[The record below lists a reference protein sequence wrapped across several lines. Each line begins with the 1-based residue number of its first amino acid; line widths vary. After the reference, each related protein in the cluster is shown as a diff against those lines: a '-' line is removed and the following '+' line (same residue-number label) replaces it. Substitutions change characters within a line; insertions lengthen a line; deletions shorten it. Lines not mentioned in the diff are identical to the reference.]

1 MRMRGERRTKLLII
15 FVAIFVGF
23 LISGKNEVA
32 YANTPYTTYTVNGY
46 GEYVETQ
53 TAYIPVRSIRLIDEL
68 SFSGASDMQIMD
80 DNIMYIADTGNK
92 RIIVSDLEGNLIR
105 LVGEG
110 ILGTPTGIFVTE
122 DHTLYVAD
130 ETNERVYVFSTSGEL
145 VKEYGKP
152 DHPLFGDNSTFKPQ
166 KVAVDK
172 RGSIYVISKGNSNGI
187 IQLSQ
192 ANNGEFLGYFGV
204 NDARIDLMGIFRDL
218 VFTDEQKSQL
228 KSTAPVTTNNLT
240 IDHKGL
246 IYTITQGEGYK
257 TLKKLNMAG
266 TDMLG
271 GAPYD
276 DYPGD
281 VIVGSIGNIF
291 VTSTNGY
298 IYEYTSEGQLLFV
311 FGGRDNGDQR
321 VGLFKTVSS
330 ITMDSNQWLY
340 VLDQEKNE
348 IQIFEPTE
356 FANLVHKALVLYEEG
371 HYLESKQPWL
381 DVIEMNS
388 LFDFAKVGL
397 GEALFKEEIYDEAQ
411 VAFKQGLDISGY
423 SDSFWEIRNVWLKTN
438 LGSLFLIVLAII
450 IVWKVVKYADR
461 KKNILKPAKNVIHH
475 VKEIKLV
482 KEINFIWYFI
492 KNPADGYY
500 GIKREGKVSLLSTTI
515 IFIAFLLVYLFNKY
529 GSGFLFKTVKEGQ
542 FKIGTD
548 ILMVLVVFILL
559 ISCHYLVSTI
569 TDGEGKLRDVY
580 SGVVYSLV
588 PYFLLVPS
596 ATILSNVLTLNES
609 FILQFM
615 YLLAYGWIGVLLVV
629 MIKEIHN
636 LTLSQVFKN
645 IFVTIFTA
653 VIAILAI
660 FVIYVLF
667 SQVYD
672 FVSAIIGEVVYRLEN
687 HM

>member
-1 MRMRGERRTKLLII
+1 MWRELKNKLIYMLIPV
-15 FVAIFVGF
+15 FVFIVQMGG
-23 LISGKNEVA
+23 IEVVK
-32 YANTPYTTYTVNGY
+32 ANTPYTTYTVNGY
-46 GEYVETQ
+46 GEYIETQ
-53 TAYIPVRSIRLIDEL
+53 TAYLPVRSIRLIDEL
-68 SFSGASDMQIMD
+68 SFSGATDMQITD
-80 DNIMYIADTGNK
+80 DNTMYIADAGNK

-105 LVGEG
+105 VIGEG
-110 ILGTPTGIFVTE
+110 VLGTPSGIFVTE
-122 DHTLYVAD
+122 DHVLYVAD
-130 ETNERVYVFSTSGEL
+130 ESNERVYVFSKTGEL
-145 VKEYGKP
+145 ITEYSKP
-152 DHPLFGDNSTFKPQ
+152 DHPLFGESATFKPQ

-172 RGSIYVISKGNSNGI
+172 RGSIYIISKGNSNGI

-204 NDARIDLMGIFRDL
+204 NDARIDLMGMFRDFI
-218 VFTDEQKSQL
+218 FTDEQKAQL

-240 IDHKGL
+240 IDAKGL
-246 IYTITQGEGYK
+246 IYTITQGEGLK

-281 VIVGSIGNIF
+281 VIVGPIGNIF

-330 ITMDSNQWLY
+330 ISMDQNQWLY

-356 FANLVHKALVLYEEG
+356 FANLVHNALVLYEEG

-381 DVIEMNS
+381 EVIEMNS

-397 GEALFKEEIYDEAQ
+397 GEALFKEEAYDEAQ
-411 VAFKQGLDISGY
+411 AAFKQGLDLTGY
-423 SDSFWEIRNVWLKTN
+423 SDSYWEIRNVWLKSN
-438 LGSLFLIVLAII
+438 LVNLFLIGLG
-450 IVWKVVKYADR
+450 VVVAWNLVKRWDQ
-461 KKNILKPAKNVIHH
+461 KKNILKPIKNSLNKI
-475 VKEIKLV
+475 KNIKLI

-492 KNPADGYY
+492 KNPMDGYY

-515 IFIAFLLVYLFNKY
+515 IFILFIIVFLFNKY
-529 GSGFLFKTVKEGQ
+529 QSGFLFRMVKEGQ
-542 FKIGTD
+542 FTIGQD
-548 ILMVLVVFILL
+548 IMILLSVFILIL
-559 ISCHYLVSTI
+559 ASHYLVATI
-569 TDGEGKLRDVY
+569 TDGEGKFRHVY

-588 PYFLLVPS
+588 PYFLLVPA

-609 FILQFM
+609 FILSFM
-615 YLLAYGWIGVLLVV
+615 YTLSYGWIGVLIIV

-636 LTLSQVFKN
+636 FTMSEVFKN

-653 VIAILAI
+653 LIAVLAI
-660 FVIYVLF
+660 FVVYVLF

-672 FVSAIIGEVVYRLEN
+672 FVLAIIGEVVYRLEN
-687 HM
+687 FM

>member
-1 MRMRGERRTKLLII
+1 MRREFKHKALFTLITI
-15 FVAIFVGF
+15 FACILSIGGV
-23 LISGKNEVA
+23 KEVS
-32 YANTPYTTYTVNGY
+32 ANTPYTTYTVNGY
-46 GEYVETQ
+46 GEYIETQ
-53 TAYIPVRSIRLIDEL
+53 TAYLPVRSIRLIDEL
-68 SFSGASDMQIMD
+68 SFSNASDMQITED
-80 DNIMYIADTGNK
+80 HTMYIADTGNK
-92 RIIVSDLEGNLIR
+92 RIIVSNLEGNLIR
-105 LVGEG
+105 VIGEG
-110 ILGTPTGIFVTE
+110 ILGTPAGIFVTE

-130 ETNERVYVFSTSGEL
+130 EGNERVYVFSKTGEL
-145 VKEYGKP
+145 LTEYSKP
-152 DHPLFGDNSTFKPQ
+152 DHPLFGESATFKPQ

-172 RGSIYVISKGNSNGI
+172 RGSIYIISKGNSNGI

-204 NDARIDLMGIFRDL
+204 NDARIDLMGMFRDFI
-218 VFTDEQKSQL
+218 FTDEQKAQL

-240 IDHKGL
+240 IDAKGL
-246 IYTITQGEGYK
+246 IYTITQGEGLK

-281 VIVGSIGNIF
+281 VIVGPIGNIF

-330 ITMDSNQWLY
+330 ISMDQNQWLY

-356 FANLVHKALVLYEEG
+356 FANLVHHALVLYEEG

-381 DVIEMNS
+381 EVIEMNS

-397 GEALFKEEIYDEAQ
+397 GEALFKEEAYDEAQ
-411 VAFKQGLDISGY
+411 TAFKQGLDLTGY
-423 SDSFWEIRNVWLKTN
+423 SDSYWEIRNVWLKSN
-438 LGSLFLIVLAII
+438 LVNIFLLGLAI
-450 IVWKVVKYADR
+450 VVAWNGVKYLD
-461 KKNILKPAKNVIHH
+461 KKKQVLKPVKQGLNKIKNIKLI
-475 VKEIKLV
+475 KEL
-482 KEINFIWYFI
+482 NFIWYFI
-492 KNPADGYY
+492 KHPADGYY

-515 IFIAFLLVYLFNKY
+515 IFILFIAVFLFNKY
-529 GSGFLFKTVKEGQ
+529 QSGFLFKMVKEGQ
-542 FKIGTD
+542 FTIGQD
-548 ILMVLVVFILL
+548 VMILL
-559 ISCHYLVSTI
+559 AMFVLILASHYLVATI
-569 TDGEGKLRDVY
+569 TDGEGKFKHLY

-588 PYFLLVPS
+588 PYFLLVPA

-609 FILQFM
+609 FILSFM
-615 YLLAYGWIGVLLVV
+615 YTLSYGWIGVLIII

-636 LTLSQVFKN
+636 FTMSEVFKN

-653 VIAILAI
+653 LIAVLAI
-660 FVIYVLF
+660 FVVYVLF

-672 FVSAIIGEVVYRLEN
+672 FVLAIIGEVVYRLEN
-687 HM
+687 FM

>member
-1 MRMRGERRTKLLII
+1 MRGERRRKLSFILVAVII
-15 FVAIFVGF
+15 SVLTI
-23 LISGKNEVA
+23 GKIDIA
-32 YANTPYTTYTVNGY
+32 KANTPYTTYTVNGY
-46 GEYVETQ
+46 GEYIETQ
-53 TAYIPVRSIRLIDEL
+53 TAYLPVRSIRLIEEL
-68 SFSGASDMQIMD
+68 SFSGASDLQISD

-92 RIIVSDLEGNLIR
+92 RIIVSDLDGNLLR
-105 LVGEG
+105 VVGEG
-110 ILGTPTGIFVTE
+110 VLGSPTGIFITE

-130 ETNERVYVFSTSGEL
+130 EVNERVYVFSESGEL
-145 VKEYGKP
+145 ITEYGKP
-152 DHPLFGDNSTFKPQ
+152 DHPLFGESATFKPQ

-172 RGSIYVISKGNSNGI
+172 RGSLYVISKGNSNGI

-192 ANNGEFLGYFGV
+192 VNNGEFLGYFGV
-204 NDARIDLMGIFRDL
+204 NDARINLMGMFRDL
-218 VFTDEQKSQL
+218 IFTDEQKAQL

-240 IDHKGL
+240 IDQKGL
-246 IYTITQGEGYK
+246 IYTITQGENYK

-281 VIVGSIGNIF
+281 VIIGPIGNIF

-356 FANLVHKALVLYEEG
+356 FANLVHNALVLYEDG

-381 DVIEMNS
+381 EVIEMNS

-397 GEALFKEEIYDEAQ
+397 GEALFKEEAYAEAQ
-411 VAFKQGLDISGY
+411 AAFKQGLDLTGY
-423 SDSFWEIRNVWLKTN
+423 SDSYWEIRNVWLKSN
-438 LGSLFLIVLAII
+438 LVNLFLIILVMT
-450 IVWKVVKYADR
+450 IVFKVVRYLDR
-461 KKNILKPAKNVIHH
+461 KKDILRPIKHAVHRF
-475 VKEIKLV
+475 KEIKLV

-492 KNPADGYY
+492 KNPADGFY
-500 GIKREGKVSLLSTTI
+500 GIKREGKVSILSTTI
-515 IFIAFLLVYLFNKY
+515 LFIAFMVVYLFNKY

-548 ILMVLVVFILL
+548 ILMMLVIFILM
-559 ISCHYLVSTI
+559 ITCHYLVSTI
-569 TDGEGKLRDVY
+569 TNGEGKFRDVY
-580 SGVVYSLV
+580 SGVIYSLV
-588 PYFLLVPS
+588 PYFLLVPA
-596 ATILSNVLTLNES
+596 ATLISNVLTLNES

-615 YLLAYGWIGVLLVV
+615 YLLAYGWIALLLII

-636 LTLSQVFKN
+636 FSMSEVFKN
-645 IFVTIFTA
+645 ILVTIFTA
-653 VIAILAI
+653 LIAVLAI
-660 FVIYVLF
+660 FVVYVLF

-687 HM
+687 FM

>member
-1 MRMRGERRTKLLII
+1 MRGERRTKLLIV

-32 YANTPYTTYTVNGY
+32 YANTPYTTYTANGY

-68 SFSGASDMQIMD
+68 SFSGASDMQITD

-438 LGSLFLIVLAII
+438 LVSLFFNRPCDYYRVESGEICRPQ
-450 IVWKVVKYADR
+450 KEYFETS
-461 KKNILKPAKNVIHH
+461 KKCH
-475 VKEIKLV
+475 
-482 KEINFIWYFI
+482 
-492 KNPADGYY
+492 
-500 GIKREGKVSLLSTTI
+500 S
-515 IFIAFLLVYLFNKY
+515 
-529 GSGFLFKTVKEGQ
+529 
-542 FKIGTD
+542 
-548 ILMVLVVFILL
+548 
-559 ISCHYLVSTI
+559 SC
-569 TDGEGKLRDVY
+569 
-580 SGVVYSLV
+580 
-588 PYFLLVPS
+588 
-596 ATILSNVLTLNES
+596 
-609 FILQFM
+609 
-615 YLLAYGWIGVLLVV
+615 
-629 MIKEIHN
+629 
-636 LTLSQVFKN
+636 
-645 IFVTIFTA
+645 
-653 VIAILAI
+653 
-660 FVIYVLF
+660 
-667 SQVYD
+667 
-672 FVSAIIGEVVYRLEN
+672 
-687 HM
+687 

>member
-1 MRMRGERRTKLLII
+1 MRGEIRNKLI
-15 FVAIFVGF
+15 FVFVAVFVSLLAGGD
-23 LISGKNEVA
+23 IGVVQ
-32 YANTPYTTYTVNGY
+32 ANTPYTTYTVNGY
-46 GEYVETQ
+46 GEYIETQ
-53 TAYIPVRSIRLIDEL
+53 TAYLPVRSIRLIDEL
-68 SFSGASDMQIMD
+68 SFSTASDMQITD

-105 LVGEG
+105 VVGEG
-110 ILGTPTGIFVTE
+110 ILGSPTGIFITE

-130 ETNERVYVFSTSGEL
+130 EVNEHVYVFSDSGEL
-145 VKEYGKP
+145 ITEYGKP
-152 DHPLFGDNSTFKPQ
+152 DHPLFGDTATFKPQ

-204 NDARIDLMGIFRDL
+204 NDARIDLMGMFRDL
-218 VFTDEQKSQL
+218 IFTDEQKAQL

-240 IDHKGL
+240 IDSKGL
-246 IYTITQGEGYK
+246 IYTITQGEAQK

-266 TDMLG
+266 TDLLG

-281 VIVGSIGNIF
+281 VIVGPIGNIF

-330 ITMDSNQWLY
+330 ISMDNNQWLY

-356 FANLVHKALVLYEEG
+356 FANLVHDALVLYEDG

-397 GEALFKEEIYDEAQ
+397 GEALFKEEAYDEAQ
-411 VAFKQGLDISGY
+411 VTFKQGLDAAGY

-438 LGSLFLIVLAII
+438 LVSIFLITLAALV
-450 IVWKVVKYADR
+450 VWKAVAYTDR
-461 KKNILKPAKNVIHH
+461 KKNILKPIKTALERFKN
-475 VKEIKLV
+475 IKLI
-482 KEINFIWYFI
+482 KEINFLWYFI

-500 GIKREGKVSLLSTTI
+500 GIKREGKVSILSTTI
-515 IFIAFLLVYLFNKY
+515 IFISFIIVYLFNKY

-548 ILMVLVVFILL
+548 ILMILVIFILI

-569 TDGEGKLRDVY
+569 TDGEGKIKDVY
-580 SGVVYSLV
+580 SGVVYSFV
-588 PYFLLVPS
+588 PYFLLVPA

-609 FILQFM
+609 FILDFIYM
-615 YLLAYGWIGVLLVV
+615 LSYGWIGVLLII

-636 LTLSQVFKN
+636 LSMGEVFKN

-653 VIAILAI
+653 LIAVLAI
-660 FVIYVLF
+660 FVVYVLF

-687 HM
+687 FM